1 MKELKDRVAVIT
13 GAGGGIG
20 RAVAIALAAE
30 GVHVVVSDIE
40 GDNAA
45 AVRDEIIATGARAIS
60 HATDVSKFEQVAELA
75 DLSFAEFGKVDIL
88 INNAGVSLRP
98 FRSAWDTSE
107 EDYRWIINT
116 NIWGVINGIRAFVPR
131 MRQQAGEK
139 YIINTTSM
147 ATVGNVA
154 GHSSFTMSKYAVNG
168 YSEVLREELA
178 DDGFQVMAFLP
189 GSVPTRVAS
198 GEQRLRPAEEQ
209 SDNRQVKPYSD
220 YVEERAGRSATL
232 QAVSVP
238 GGTSFVR
245 DAKDM
250 TIPLDAQEV
259 GPILVKAIRNN
270 APFCVTHKP
279 PVSVMRG
286 RVEAMI
292 NGFVE

>member
-1 MKELKDRVAVIT
+1 MNDLQGRVAVVT

-20 RAVAIALAAE
+20 RSVAIALAAE

-45 AVRDEIIATGARAIS
+45 AVRDEIIASGARAIS

-98 FRSAWDTSE
+98 FRAAWDTSE
-107 EDYRWIINT
+107 EDYRWVINA
-116 NIWGVINGIRAFVPR
+116 NIWGVINGVRAFVPR
-131 MRQQAGEK
+131 MRKQPGEK

-154 GHSSFTMSKYAVNG
+154 GHSSFTMSKYAING
-168 YSEVLREELA
+168 YSEVLREELV

-189 GSVPTRVAS
+189 GKVPTRVES
-198 GEQRLRPAEEQ
+198 GEQRLRPETER
-209 SDNRQVKPYSD
+209 SENRKVKPYSD
-220 YVEERAGRSATL
+220 YVEERGGPSGSVE
-232 QAVSVP
+232 AVSVP

-245 DAKDM
+245 NARDM
-250 TIPLDAQEV
+250 VVPLDAQEV
-259 GPILVKAIRNN
+259 GPILVRAIKDN
-270 APFCVTHKP
+270 APYCVTHRP
-279 PVSVMRG
+279 PAEAMRE

-292 NGFVE
+292 KGFVE